1 MASGAGSGTWTT
13 LWYALLVFKFTPRP
27 PDRRAILKVV
37 NIGDSLEML
46 SGGFYKGT
54 IHRVVQPP
62 ADQRGYERLGVFYF
76 ALADD
81 DVKLVPCAESPVLQ
95 RVGIKRRVA
104 DEDAPNQE
112 QMRKARTAA
121 YGTSTLKKR
130 EDGHEEEVLA
140 GITVKH
146 FN

>member
-1 MASGAGSGTWTT
+1 MQ
-13 LWYALLVFKFTPRP
+13 
-27 PDRRAILKVV
+27 VV
-37 NIGDSLEML
+37 NIGDAMEML

-62 ADQRGYERLGVFYF
+62 ADQRGCERLGVFYF

-81 DVKLVPCAESPVLQ
+81 DVRLVPRIESPVLQ
-95 RVGIKRRVA
+95 RVGVQRRVA
-104 DEDAPNQE
+104 DDDAPTMETQ
-112 QMRKARTAA
+112 RKARTAA

-130 EDGHEEEVLA
+130 ADGHEEEELA